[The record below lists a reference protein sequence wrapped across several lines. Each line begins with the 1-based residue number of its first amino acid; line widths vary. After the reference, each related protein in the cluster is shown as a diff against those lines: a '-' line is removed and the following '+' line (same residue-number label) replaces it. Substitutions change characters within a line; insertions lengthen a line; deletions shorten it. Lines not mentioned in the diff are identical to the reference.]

1 MPDLPPHLVA
11 IGLWPIHR
19 ACLDGDLEQV
29 KELCEGEGE
38 GLPNLDIPVVPR
50 IQQPLDEAAAWPN
63 GETPLMLAALM
74 GHLETFEYLVQKGA
88 DYKARDGDGL
98 HTRFYCE
105 GGDFAAD
112 KRAFWLAHGAGK
124 EHPKACYTRA
134 AIVDLLSHPTRL
146 YMLTPNIADAGYP
159 DIYLGKEGTKSTYTR
174 PS

>member
-1 MPDLPPHLVA
+1 MPDLSSELVA
-11 IGLWPIHR
+11 LGVEPIHC
-19 ACLDGDLEQV
+19 ACLDGEFEKV
-29 KELCEGEGE
+29 KELCED
-38 GLPNLDIPVVPR
+38 LPNLEIPVVPH
-50 IQQPLDEAAAWPN
+50 IQQPPDEPAWPN